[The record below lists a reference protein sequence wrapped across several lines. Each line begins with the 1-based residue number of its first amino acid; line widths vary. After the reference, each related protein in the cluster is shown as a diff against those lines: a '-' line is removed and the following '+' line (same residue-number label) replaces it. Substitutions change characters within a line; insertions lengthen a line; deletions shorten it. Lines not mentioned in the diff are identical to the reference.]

1 MFLIYNHIVV
11 LNDHQVKHQIFGQQ
25 LIGIKPRTWNICFLD
40 KLDKDIMHIEYLGS
54 GSIYIY
60 HRIFVNKRAIIQVIE
75 NALTQRLE
83 VQVLFH

>member
-1 MFLIYNHIVV
+1 MYKTKNMEYL
-11 LNDHQVKHQIFGQQ
+11 
-25 LIGIKPRTWNICFLD
+25 FLD

>member
-1 MFLIYNHIVV
+1 MEYL
-11 LNDHQVKHQIFGQQ
+11 
-25 LIGIKPRTWNICFLD
+25 FLD